1 MADII
6 PFRGLRYS
14 ELSGLSRLV
23 APPYDIIS
31 PQYRRELYARDPH
44 NVVRVDFGMPEDGDS
59 EGNNQYT
66 RAAKNLG
73 RWLGDGVLKREGKP
87 ALYLYE
93 IEYETPSGEKKTMR
107 GFICLLKLE
116 EWDKGIVLPH
126 EGTLKGPKADRF
138 ELLKAASASASQVFA
153 LYSDPEK
160 KISRLLASAV
170 RSEAG
175 LPALPV
181 EAIDDDGSRHR
192 LRVVTDTETIDAVR
206 RAMTGKKIF
215 IADGHHRYET
225 ALAYRD
231 YRRAEAA
238 GQSEAGRPAAW
249 TGEEGFNFFP
259 VFLSNM
265 DENGLTIL
273 PTHRLILDA
282 GNLTLDD
289 VLERSSR
296 YFKIKRFP
304 FLPEN
309 EDEARAGFLR
319 SLAEAGKDSPHEAGR
334 PAFGFCWDSAPCYY
348 LLTLKDMDAVSRLH
362 GHNRSETYCNLDVT
376 ILHSLIVENA
386 LGIDTDKISSSQP
399 VQFEKDSERAIDRV
413 ASGEFAMCFLLN
425 PTKVGEVKKIALARE
440 IMPQKSTYF
449 YPKLLTGLVI
459 ADLNQI

>member
-1 MADII
+1 MADVI

-14 ELSGLSRLV
+14 EFTRLSRLV

-31 PQYRRELYARDPH
+31 PQYRHELYARDPH
-44 NVVRVDFGMPEDGDS
+44 NVVRIDFGMPGEGDS
-59 EGNNQYT
+59 ESNNQYT
-66 RAAKNLG
+66 RAAKSLK
-73 RWLGDGVLKREGKP
+73 RWLGDGVLKREGNP

-93 IEYETPSGEKKTMR
+93 VEYETPRGEKKSMR
-107 GFICLLKLE
+107 GFICLLRLE

-160 KISRLLASAV
+160 KISHALEKAAQGS
-170 RSEAG
+170 
-175 LPALPV
+175 PAV
-181 EAIDDDGSRHR
+181 EAIDDDGSIHR
-192 LRVVTDTETIDAVR
+192 LRAVTDAGAIDSVR
-206 RAMTGKKIF
+206 RAMADKKIF

-231 YRRAEAA
+231 YRRAEA
-238 GQSEAGRPAAW
+238 GLSEAGRPAALS
-249 TGEEGFNFFP
+249 GDEGFNFFP

-265 DENGLTIL
+265 DEDGLTIL
-273 PTHRLILDA
+273 PTHRLIVDA

-296 YFKIKRFP
+296 YFKVKRFP

-309 EDEARAGFLR
+309 EDEARSEFLR
-319 SLAEAGKDSPHEAGR
+319 SLAEAGL
-334 PAFGFCWDSAPCYY
+334 PAFGFCWGSAPCYY
-348 LLTLKDMDAVSRLH
+348 LLTLKDMNAVSRLH
-362 GHNRSETYCNLDVT
+362 GHRHSETYCNLDVT
-376 ILHSLIVENA
+376 ILHSLIVESV
-386 LGIDTDKISSSQP
+386 LGIDTEKISSSQP
-399 VQFEKDSERAIDRV
+399 VQFEKDSDRAIDRV

-425 PTKVGEVKKIALARE
+425 PTKVREVKEVALARE

-459 ADLNQI
+459 ADLNRI

>member
-1 MADII
+1 MADVI

-14 ELSGLSRLV
+14 ELAGLSRLV

-31 PQYRRELYARDPH
+31 PQYRHELYARDPH
-44 NVVRVDFGMPEDGDS
+44 NVVRVDFGMPEEGDS
-59 EGNNQYT
+59 ESNNQYT
-66 RAAKNLG
+66 RAAKSLK
-73 RWLGDGVLKREGKP
+73 RWLGDGVLKREEKP

-93 IEYETPSGEKKTMR
+93 IEYETPRGEKKSMR

-116 EWDKGIVLPH
+116 EWDKGVVLPH

-170 RSEAG
+170 RSDAG
-175 LPALPV
+175 LPV
-181 EAIDDDGSRHR
+181 EAIDDDGSRHM
-192 LRVVTDTETIDAVR
+192 LRAVTDAEVMESIR
-206 RAMTGKKIF
+206 KAMADKKIF
-215 IADGHHRYET
+215 IADGHDRYET

-231 YRRAEAA
+231 YRRT
-238 GQSEAGRPAAW
+238 EAGAW
-249 TGEEGFNFFP
+249 RGDEGFNFFP

-265 DENGLTIL
+265 DEDGLTIL

-296 YFKIKRFP
+296 YFKVKRFP

-309 EDEARAGFLR
+309 EDEARSEFLR
-319 SLAEAGKDSPHEAGR
+319 SLAEAGDDSHGPGK
-334 PAFGFCWDSAPCYY
+334 PVFGFCWDSAPCYY
-348 LLTLKDMDAVSRLH
+348 ILILKDMNAVSRLH
-362 GHNRSETYCNLDVT
+362 GQRHSETYCNLDVT
-376 ILHSLIVENA
+376 ILHSLIVENV
-386 LGIDTDKISSSQP
+386 LGIDTEKISSSRP
-399 VQFEKDSERAIDRV
+399 VQFEKDGERAIDRV
-413 ASGEFAMCFLLN
+413 ISGEFAMCFLLN
-425 PTKVGEVKKIALARE
+425 PTKVREVKEVALARE

>member
-1 MADII
+1 MADVI
-6 PFRGLRYS
+6 PFRGVRYS
-14 ELSGLSRLV
+14 ESSRLSMLV

-31 PQYRRELYARDPH
+31 PPYRRELYARDPH
-44 NVVRVDFGMPEDGDS
+44 NVVRIDFGMPEEGDS

-66 RAAKNLG
+66 RAAKNLR
-73 RWLGDGVLKREGKP
+73 RWLGDGVVKREEN
-87 ALYLYE
+87 ASFYLYE
-93 IEYETPSGEKKTMR
+93 IEYDTPRGEKKSMR
-107 GFICLLKLE
+107 GFVCLLRLE
-116 EWDKGIVLPH
+116 EWEKGVVLPH

-160 KISRLLASAV
+160 KIASALEKAARGSRV
-170 RSEAG
+170 S
-175 LPALPV
+175 

-192 LRVVTDTETIDAVR
+192 LRAVTDAGVVDSVR
-206 RAMTGKKIF
+206 RAMADKKIF

-231 YRRAEAA
+231 FRRAEA
-238 GQSEAGRPAAW
+238 GTW
-249 TGEEGFNFFP
+249 TGSEGFNFFP

-265 DENGLTIL
+265 DEDGLTIL

-282 GNLTLDD
+282 GELTLDE

-296 YFKIKRFP
+296 YFKVKRFP

-309 EDEARAGFLR
+309 EDEARAEFLR
-319 SLAEAGKDSPHEAGR
+319 SLAEAGDDSHGAGR
-334 PAFGFCWDSAPCYY
+334 PTFGFCWGSAPCYY
-348 LLTLKDMDAVSRLH
+348 LLTLKDLDAVSRLH
-362 GHNRSETYCNLDVT
+362 DHRYSETYCNLDVT
-376 ILHSLIVENA
+376 ILHSLIVENV
-386 LGIDTDKISSSQP
+386 LGIDTEKISSSQP
-399 VQFEKDSERAIDRV
+399 VQFEKDSDKAIDRV
-413 ASGEFAMCFLLN
+413 SSGEFAMCFLLN
-425 PTKVGEVKKIALARE
+425 PTKVREVKEVALARE